1 MTKIKAFNGTRASS
15 KIGEMN
21 EYGVIMFQDGSISHL
36 SKESDV
42 IVFNEP
48 VTLVR
53 SEPELIPEKKNNK
66 RKSK

>member
-1 MTKIKAFNGTRASS
+1 MKVKAFNSTRSAS

-21 EYGVIMFQDGSISHL
+21 EHGVIVFQDGSVTHL

-48 VTLVR
+48 VTPVR